1 MLPENDGVVDMLG
14 LIRLV
19 GIAIGSLVAAVLV
32 MWLVG
37 WILGPLFAPFAGL
50 ATLILGGLIY
60 NDIRRRDR
68 PNATR
73 G

>member
-1 MLPENDGVVDMLG
+1 MLPEHDGVVDMLG

-37 WILGPLFAPFAGL
+37 WILGPLFSPFAGL

-60 NDIRRRDR
+60 NDIRRGDR

>member
-1 MLPENDGVVDMLG
+1 MIG

-37 WILGPLFAPFAGL
+37 WFIGPSFAPFAGL

-68 PNATR
+68 PDVTR
-73 G
+73 S

>member
-1 MLPENDGVVDMLG
+1 MLTEHDGVVDMLG

-37 WILGPLFAPFAGL
+37 WIV
-50 ATLILGGLIY
+50 
-60 NDIRRRDR
+60 
-68 PNATR
+68 
-73 G
+73 